1 MRKIE
6 LKVCFLRGV
15 GTTAR
20 RSTYLPPIAVKIE
33 PTFYVSRNYLTKA
46 LILLNKV
53 ERINFFAFSRL
64 STFKI
69 LS

>member
-1 MRKIE
+1 M
-6 LKVCFLRGV
+6 FLRGV
-15 GTTAR
+15 GLRPGGALT
-20 RSTYLPPIAVKIE
+20 LPPIAVKID
-33 PTFYVSRNYLTKA
+33 PTFYVGRNYLTKA

>member
-1 MRKIE
+1 MFFTGGRI
-6 LKVCFLRGV
+6 
-15 GTTAR
+15 TAR
-20 RSTYLPPIAVKIE
+20 QGSHLSPIAAKIE
-33 PTFYVSRNYLTKA
+33 PTFYVGRNYLTKA

-53 ERINFFAFSRL
+53 ERINFFAFPRL